1 MPFSVARPENTLY
14 QFSPYGSFRPMKP
27 TVLMP
32 VLAMWSTSARAMM
45 SSFCVVLNTH
55 FFWSFM
61 GRTTAAVP
69 TGASIGTPASA
80 ANWITPM
87 ALGEPD
93 GPISASTFCSEIS
106 FLNAVTELVE
116 SLASSSEMYSTVRSP
131 IFLGSNGTVFFCG
144 MPTSAVG
151 PVEDVTT
158 PTFICANAG
167 RANRAATAAAV
178 TRGSFFDSMAKPPDR
193 EQSGGAAEKRRKQE
207 QRGNRG
213 NYLLLKISNLQGS
226 AL

>member
-1 MPFSVARPENTLY
+1 
-14 QFSPYGSFRPMKP
+14 MKP

-45 SSFCVVLNTH
+45 SSFWVVLKTH
-55 FFWSFM
+55 FFCSFI
-61 GRTTAAVP
+61 GSTTAAVP

-87 ALGEPD
+87 ALGEPE
-93 GPISASTFCSEIS
+93 GPIRASTFCSVMS
-106 FLNAVTELVE
+106 FLKAVTELVE

-131 IFLGSNGTVFFCG
+131 IFLGSSGTVFFCG

-151 PVEDVTT
+151 PVDEVTT
-158 PTFICANAG
+158 PILTWARTG
-167 RANRAATAAAV
+167 RETSVASTAAA
-178 TRGSFFDSMAKPPDR
+178 RGSFFDSMAKPPDR
-193 EQSGGAAEKRRKQE
+193 GAEWVRLE
-207 QRGNRG
+207 NGENGYRGNCFWFQLSG
-213 NYLLLKISNLQGS
+213 T